1 MVASENISEMT
12 MKKLVPDPPAT
23 DLTYQAA
30 KSQATQVMDI
40 LSNTILQ
47 YLDAEAPDLR
57 STLLENMSTQTAL
70 LHALLAHIK
79 VQEAQA

>member
-1 MVASENISEMT
+1 
-12 MKKLVPDPPAT
+12 MKKLVPDPPVT

-30 KSQATQVMDI
+30 KSQATQVMDY

-47 YLDAEAPDLR
+47 YLDAGAPAVR
-57 STLLENMSTQTAL
+57 SSLLEQMSTQTEL

-79 VQEAQA
+79 SQEAQA